1 MIQKPRRGVLRIDT
15 EENVRCLVLVVTME
29 KE

>member
-1 MIQKPRRGVLRIDT
+1 MIQKLRRGVLRTDT
-15 EENVRCLVLVVTME
+15 EGNVKCLVLVVTME